1 MTKQLSKNIFPEF
14 FPDGHLR
21 YSFDKRAIIFP

>member
-1 MTKQLSKNIFPEF
+1 MTNQLSKNIFPEF
-14 FPDGHLR
+14 FSDGHLR